1 MHIFVHIHICMC
13 VYIYTYLHIS
23 ISPPKMIKRDKDLGK
38 DFAEATKRG
47 KDVIFREY
55 VILAVCAL
63 YKALEK
69 EACRPRGLV

>member
-1 MHIFVHIHICMC
+1 MNVCIYIHN
-13 VYIYTYLHIS
+13 YINIHRQ
-23 ISPPKMIKRDKDLGK
+23 PKMIRRDKDLGK
-38 DFAEATKRG
+38 HFAEATKRG

>member
-1 MHIFVHIHICMC
+1 
-13 VYIYTYLHIS
+13 
-23 ISPPKMIKRDKDLGK
+23 MIRRDKDLGK
-38 DFAEATKRG
+38 HFAEATKRG